1 LSGPAF
7 RTVFL
12 VYKKTALEIY
22 DAQPGGRALL
32 RRLGRSDAVLARL
45 RRNHEVT
52 RVARAAV
59 ERTLRRAGLE
69 VRSAWRG
76 RLPAR
81 LRGDLIVSVGGDGTF
96 LEAARHNAAGAP
108 MLGVNSDPGHSV
120 GSYCGATLASL
131 PETLERMLAGRAR
144 PLALHRLAV
153 AVNGV
158 PRRGAVLNDVL
169 FAHRNPAATAHYSIE
184 VDGRTEEHKSS
195 GVWIATASGS
205 TAAVHAAGGRVLPRG
220 SRRFEYLVREPY
232 GERGRCRLTGGVLG
246 PERRIV
252 ITPHVRDAAAFL
264 DGPHVRVPL
273 TFGDRL
279 EIAAAA
285 APLPVYA
292 LRGRR

>member
-1 LSGPAF
+1 VI

-22 DAQPGGRALL
+22 DAQPEGRALL

-52 RVARAAV
+52 HGVRAAV
-59 ERTLRRAGLE
+59 ERAVRRSGLE

-76 RLPAR
+76 RLPPR
-81 LRGDLIVSVGGDGTF
+81 LRGELIVSVGGDGTF
-96 LEAARHNAAGAP
+96 LEAARHNPEGTP

-120 GSYCGATLASL
+120 GSYCGATLESF
-131 PETLERMLAGRAR
+131 PEMLERIRSGGVR
-144 PLALHRLAV
+144 PLRLHRLRV
-153 AVNGV
+153 VVNGV
-158 PRRGAVLNDVL
+158 PRRGAVLNDIL
-169 FAHRNPAATAHYSIE
+169 FAHRNPAATAHYSIR
-184 VDGRTEEHKSS
+184 VDGRSEEHKSS
-195 GVWIATASGS
+195 GIWIATASGS

-232 GERGRCRLTGGVLG
+232 GDRSRCRLKGGVLG
-246 PERRIV
+246 PDRRIE
-252 ITPHVRDAAAFL
+252 IIPHVRDAAAFL

-279 EIAAAA
+279 EIASAD
-285 APLPVYA
+285 APLPVYG